1 MFLQSGSGFAL
12 GSSLVSGCIDRVHRT
27 SDSRPALG
35 QKRTLVSGATYPPSR
50 SMTLRWPFSRADEW
64 LLQGQTGDF
73 IWRTARGRL
82 CWQNS
87 QFEVYESSLCVRRQQ
102 LKKEMADGIVLVLAG
117 AADER
122 V

>member
-1 MFLQSGSGFAL
+1 MW
-12 GSSLVSGCIDRVHRT
+12 I
-27 SDSRPALG
+27 
-35 QKRTLVSGATYPPSR
+35 
-50 SMTLRWPFSRADEW
+50 
-64 LLQGQTGDF
+64 DF

-87 QFEVYESSLCVRRQQ
+87 QFEVYEFSLGARGQQ
-102 LKKEMADGIVLVLAG
+102 LKKEMADGIGLVLAG